1 MGKMFTAICKI
12 ADLNDG
18 ELCRFDIQDKALLVV
33 KLGQSIFVSDSICT
47 HEEADLS
54 LGMFSDGIVT
64 CPLHR
69 AKFKIRSGEVVS
81 GPDGGPPSEIARL
94 RVYSTKIDKGELFAD
109 I

>member
-1 MGKMFTAICKI
+1 MFKAVCKVSE
-12 ADLNDG
+12 LTSEG
-18 ELCRFDIQDKALLVV
+18 ELYRFDLEDKSLLVV
-33 KLGQSIFVSDSICT
+33 KFGDAYFVSDTICT

-69 AKFKIRSGEVVS
+69 ARFRIEDGAVVS
-81 GPDGGPPSEIARL
+81 GPDGGPSSEISRL
-94 RVYSTKIDKGELFAD
+94 RVYQTKIEDGELLAD